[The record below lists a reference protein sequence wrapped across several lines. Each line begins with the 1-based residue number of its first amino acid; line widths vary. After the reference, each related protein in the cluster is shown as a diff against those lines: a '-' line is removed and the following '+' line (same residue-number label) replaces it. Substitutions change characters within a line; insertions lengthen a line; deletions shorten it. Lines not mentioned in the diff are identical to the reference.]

1 MTAPST
7 SAHRDAAPRRVL
19 ALPRYDRLGASSRLR
34 FFDPLSHLAAA
45 GLDVAMAPFFDDAY
59 LQRLYSGRPM
69 NGWALA
75 GRYRQRL
82 GALAGHRGAGL
93 LWIEKE
99 ALPWLPAGL
108 ERRLFRGRPYVL
120 DFDDA
125 WHLRYAGHPRAPV
138 RRLLG
143 TKLER
148 LVAASALTVVAN
160 EALADW
166 AERAGARALLRL
178 PTPVDLARY
187 QAASTPERRGAGF
200 RVGWIGTPS
209 SARYLRALAEPL
221 AALAAG
227 GPLTLVTIGTS
238 PVGLPGVPEEF
249 IPWSE
254 AGEPAALAGID
265 VGVMPLPHTP
275 FAQGKSGF
283 KLLQYMAA
291 GKAVVA
297 SPVGENRRIVTDG
310 VTGLW
315 ADDPAQWVQTLG
327 ALRDDADLR
336 RRLAMAGRE
345 LVARDYDLA
354 ILGPR
359 LAAAL
364 AGAARA

>member
-1 MTAPST
+1 M
-7 SAHRDAAPRRVL
+7 
-19 ALPRYDRLGASSRLR
+19 PRYDRLGASSRLR
-34 FFDPLSHLAAA
+34 FFDPLPHLTAA
-45 GLDVAMAPFFDDAY
+45 GLDVTAAPFFDDAY
-59 LQRLYSGRPM
+59 LQRLYAGQPV

-75 GRYRQRL
+75 GRYRRRL
-82 GALAGHRGAGL
+82 AALAGARSADL

-99 ALPWLPAGL
+99 ALPWLPADF
-108 ERRLFRGRPYVL
+108 ERGLFRGRPYAL

-125 WHLRYAGHPRAPV
+125 WHLRYAGHRRAAV

-143 TKLER
+143 AKLER
-148 LVAASALTVVAN
+148 LVSGAALTVVAN
-160 EALADW
+160 DVLADW
-166 AERAGARALLRL
+166 ADRAGARTLLRL

-187 QAASTPERRGAGF
+187 QSAPTPPGATGGF

-209 SARYLRALAEPL
+209 SIRYLEALAGPL
-221 AALAAG
+221 AALAAS
-227 GPLTLVTIGTS
+227 GPLTLVTIAS
-238 PVGLPGVPEEF
+238 RPANLPGVPEDF

-254 AGEPAALAGID
+254 TGEHAALASID
-265 VGVMPLPHTP
+265 AGVMPLPHTP

-297 SPVGENRRIVTDG
+297 SPVGENRRIVSDG
-310 VTGLW
+310 VSGLW
-315 ADDPAQWVQTLG
+315 ADSPQEWVRALA

-336 RRLAMAGRE
+336 HRLAAAGRD

-354 ILGPR
+354 VLGPR

-364 AGAARA
+364 ARIAGL